1 MRASGLFRRRLF
13 EELGYQW
20 GVMKS
25 VLDWTIVVY
34 LVIPMLVASPFVY
47 ADMWQN
53 SHLYWSG
60 KLPLGVLFVLLL
72 LLTASGN
79 YRTYL
84 MEADLLYLLQKKE
97 LLYPFKQMGFLFSLI
112 GSVFQVG
119 VAGVI
124 TLPLFVEVYGMGM
137 AEIVS
142 MLAVVLAVQLLF
154 MTVKK
159 FTTRV
164 FLKLALFGLM
174 AAAATVLTTEA
185 PPLASGILSISVAG
199 SIIFYHLGQTTKSD
213 RWFMRE
219 IEIEERERV
228 RYIKLILT
236 YSMEVE
242 KEPVNQRSR
251 PLVMFRKSQRFF
263 KKVKGRSKEDGLL
276 ELLVKGF
283 LRRNYLTLYV
293 QMFLLTISAVIVLPM
308 WLKWIVFAGFAFFIH
323 SWLKSL
329 FRKMLD
335 SPFFTIVPYDKAA
348 ADSVWIRFKKLFAFP
363 VIGLAGTLAVI
374 LTIIELIGW
383 IG

>member
-1 MRASGLFRRRLF
+1 MRASGLFRKRLF
-13 EELGYQW
+13 GELGYQW

-34 LVIPMLVASPFVY
+34 LVIPVLVSAPLVY

-60 KLPLGVLFVLLL
+60 KLPMAVLFVLLL
-72 LLTASGN
+72 LVTSGGN

-97 LLYPFKQMGFLFSLI
+97 LLYPFKQMGFLFSVI
-112 GSVFQVG
+112 SSVIQVG
-119 VAGVI
+119 MAGVI
-124 TLPLFVEVYGMGM
+124 TLPLFVEVYGLGL
-137 AEIVS
+137 AEMVS
-142 MLAVVLAVQLLF
+142 MLAVVLAVRLLF
-154 MTVKK
+154 MTLKK

-164 FLKLALFGLM
+164 FFKLALFGLM
-174 AAAATVLTTEA
+174 AAAATVLATEA
-185 PPLASGILSISVAG
+185 PPLVSGILSISVAG
-199 SIIFYHLGQTTKSD
+199 SIIFYHLGQTSKSD

-219 IEIEERERV
+219 IEIEEHERV

-251 PLVMFRKSQRFF
+251 PLVMFSRSQRLF
-263 KKVKGRSKEDGLL
+263 KKGRSKEDGLL
-276 ELLVKGF
+276 ELLIKGF

-293 QMFLLTISAVIVLPM
+293 QMFLLTMSAVILLPM
-308 WLKWIVFAGFAFFIH
+308 WLKWFVFAGYGFFIH

-335 SPFFTIVPYDKAA
+335 SPFFAVVPYDKAA

>member
-1 MRASGLFRRRLF
+1 MRASTLFRRRLLA
-13 EELGYQW
+13 EWGYQW

-34 LVIPMLVASPFVY
+34 LVIPVLVAAPFVY

-60 KLPLGVLFVLLL
+60 ELPMSVLFVLVL

-97 LLYPFKQMGFLFSLI
+97 LLYPFKHMGFLFSAI
-112 GSVFQVG
+112 GSVIQVG
-119 VAGVI
+119 VAGVVI
-124 TLPLFVEVYGMGM
+124 LPLYVEVYGMGM
-137 AEIVS
+137 AEMLS
-142 MLAVVLAVQLLF
+142 MLAVVLAVRLLF

-164 FLKLALFGLM
+164 FFKLALFGLM
-174 AAAATVLTTEA
+174 AAAATVLVIEA
-185 PPLASGILSISVAG
+185 PPLASGIFSISVSG
-199 SIIFYHLGQTTKSD
+199 SVIFYHLGQTTKSN
-213 RWFMRE
+213 RWFMKE

-242 KEPVNQRSR
+242 KEPANQRHK
-251 PLVMFRKSQRFF
+251 PLVMFRRSQRLF
-263 KKVKGRSKEDGLL
+263 KMGRLKEDGLL
-276 ELLVKGF
+276 ELLIKGF
-283 LRRNYLTLYV
+283 LRKKHLTLYV
-293 QMFLLTISAVIVLPM
+293 QMFLLTMSAVIVLPL
-308 WLKWIVFAGFAFFIH
+308 WLKWIVFAGFSFFIQ

-335 SPFFTIVPYDKAA
+335 SPFFVIVPYDRAA
-348 ADSVWIRFKKLFAFP
+348 ADSVWIRFKKMFAFP

>member
-1 MRASGLFRRRLF
+1 
-13 EELGYQW
+13 LGYQW

-34 LVIPMLVASPFVY
+34 LVIPVLVAAPFVY

-60 KLPLGVLFVLLL
+60 KIPMAVLFVLLL
-72 LLTASGN
+72 LLSSGGN

-97 LLYPFKQMGFLFSLI
+97 LLYPFKRLGFLFSVM
-112 GSVFQVG
+112 GSVFQVV

-124 TLPLFVEVYGMGM
+124 VLPLFVEVYGMKM
-137 AEIVS
+137 EAMLS
-142 MLAVVLAVQLLF
+142 MLAVVLTVRLLF
-154 MTVKK
+154 MTAKK
-159 FTTRV
+159 FTNRV
-164 FLKLALFGLM
+164 FFKLALFGLM
-174 AAAATVLTTEA
+174 AAAATVLATEA
-185 PPLASGILSISVAG
+185 PPLASGILSISVVG

-251 PLVMFRKSQRFF
+251 PLVMFRRSQPLF
-263 KKVKGRSKEDGLL
+263 KKVKRRSKEDGLL

-293 QMFLLTISAVIVLPM
+293 QMFLLTISAFIILPT
-308 WLKWIVFAGFAFFIH
+308 WLKWIIFAGFSFFIH

-335 SPFFTIVPYDKAA
+335 SPFFAIVPYDKAA